1 MFPKRRIAFLLGI
14 GMVGCGIFA
23 VILWI
28 QLDRGKELATTA
40 MPSSTL
46 QVPPKLRK
54 TIELP
59 LTKTIGVSQQE
70 KQTVD
75 NQSKDLESVP
85 TVTDVPDTVVPLDE
99 EEETLSAL
107 VDSLS
112 VEDLEELDGLTVR
125 DFLSEEE
132 QEELDR
138 HVLRHLEE
146 FTEITPK
153 IVNLREKIIALRMEV
168 EQLGLNLDN
177 PRDKGVWDKYVED
190 TRNMR
195 EELIALEER
204 LPTLEGVL
212 INDELDGVYQ
222 IDKEKIRRIV
232 KEILDGKG
240 YPWYQP

>member
-1 MFPKRRIAFLLGI
+1 MFSKRRTRFLLGMS
-14 GMVGCGIFA
+14 MVGCGIFG

-28 QLDRGKELATTA
+28 QLDSGKELAATA

-46 QVPPKLRK
+46 QVSPKMRK
-54 TIELP
+54 RMELP
-59 LTKTIGVSQQE
+59 LTKTIEISQE
-70 KQTVD
+70 GKQTVD
-75 NQSKDLESVP
+75 NQSKNLQSVP
-85 TVTDVPDTVVPLDE
+85 TVADVPDTVVPLDE

-112 VEDLEELDGLTVR
+112 AEDLEELEGLTLR

-132 QEELDR
+132 QRELDR

-195 EELIALEER
+195 EELIALEGR

-222 IDKEKIRRIV
+222 IDKEKIQRIV